1 MIATGECNNG
11 CYIIP
16 KEISKKHMCAKVQY
30 IFYACRH
37 LVDMPSLDKRSIG
50 NDEFSRLWNPLG
62 RSLSIYWAFMT
73 LRQESTIN
81 LSFIN
86 TFLLSFHFSFFFFV
100 HMRTCYNCLQKCS
113 KDTAQTKTVWHPIKS
128 YLYKCE
134 VA

>member
-1 MIATGECNNG
+1 MGVILYTREKTKTDVCMRKFNI
-11 CYIIP
+11 Y
-16 KEISKKHMCAKVQY
+16 
-30 IFYACRH
+30 FYACRH

-100 HMRTCYNCLQKCS
+100 HMRKCYNCLQKCS